1 MNSPP
6 NDLPAD
12 RFIAGQHD
20 AIEMLI
26 ADHKAV
32 NTLFGKFHALLGDR
46 DAASEKA
53 LLVKQICDALD
64 VHVRIEEEL
73 FYPAVRQ
80 AIRDESLMDVALIEQ
95 AGAKAL
101 VAQLQAMHV
110 GDKYFDAK
118 VTVLAEQ
125 VIHHAEE
132 EEKDMFAEV
141 RKARVDTLA
150 LGAEMAIRR
159 AQLIAAQQVAV
170 PPQKPRGQDG
180 ASMAAR

>member
-1 MNSPP
+1 MTTSPH
-6 NDLPAD
+6 DLPDD
-12 RFIAGQHD
+12 RSPAARHD

-32 NTLFGKFHALLGDR
+32 KKLFAKFQSLLGVENAD
-46 DAASEKA
+46 SEKSN
-53 LLVKQICDALD
+53 LVKQICDALD

-73 FYPAVRQ
+73 FYPAVRS
-80 AIRDESLMDVALIEQ
+80 AIDDAGLMDIALIEQ

-110 GDKYFDAK
+110 GDQFFDAK
-118 VTVLAEQ
+118 VAVLAGQ

-132 EEKDMFAEV
+132 EEKEMFPEA

-150 LGAEMAIRR
+150 LGAEMATRQ
-159 AQLIAAQQVAV
+159 AQLIAAKRAAV
-170 PPQKPRGQDG
+170 PPIRPRGRDG